1 MTQLK
6 TLPVADQTLK
16 NWRFLQ
22 RLIRGT
28 TFEVGFFLPF
38 THTRQ
43 KIQRETANNCCWLM
57 VKTKSLALNI
67 FWIITNF
74 LLFLHTVFFF
84 LFSLIKWLSTTLIPP
99 FSLSLKVFTKSFTG
113 GWVYGNYSFSFTRS
127 LSLSQSNSLNLNPNH
142 YHWLVPRRAFEIL
155 LFAKKI

>member
-43 KIQRETANNCCWLM
+43 KIQRETANNCCWLV

-84 LFSLIKWLSTTLIPP
+84 LVLSDQMTFYNFNPSFLSFS
-99 FSLSLKVFTKSFTG
+99 KSIYKIFHWG
-113 GWVYGNYSFSFTRS
+113 VGLRKLFFLAYSFA
-127 LSLSQSNSLNLNPNH
+127 LSLNLTLSI
-142 YHWLVPRRAFEIL
+142 WTLI
-155 LFAKKI
+155 IITD